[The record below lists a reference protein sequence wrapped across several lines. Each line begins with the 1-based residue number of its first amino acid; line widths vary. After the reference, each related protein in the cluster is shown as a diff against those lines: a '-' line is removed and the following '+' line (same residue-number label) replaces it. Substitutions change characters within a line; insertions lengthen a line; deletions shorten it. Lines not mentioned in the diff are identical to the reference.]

1 MTRRGREHCLPL
13 AMIAMPVPLLVAT
26 MSFAEVL
33 PVRSGEALQP
43 VPESVHRALSVT
55 VADEIT
61 ARRISGIT
69 VPHHIPALDLIARGF
84 KTASEGEYE
93 RIIVLT
99 PDHFRR
105 SKTPFA
111 TTDEGFSTGLGP
123 VNADKK
129 AVQSLVQSCPL
140 VGRSRLFDQEHGLQI
155 LLPFL
160 AAVFPGV
167 EVLPVALRIESAEE
181 QWICLVD
188 ALDPL
193 FTEKTLIV
201 QSTDFSHYLTHREA
215 RRHDQQTLNA
225 LALSDPKAIL
235 TLRQPQHI
243 DSKAAQYVHMELQR
257 RRGNRGPVVI
267 GNRNSEQHSPVVTS
281 AGTTSY
287 IVQVFEK
294 AGAPDR
300 AWPNYPD
307 SETWIFAGDAF
318 LGRSVARLLATKD
331 GAAALRQNI
340 LGLTGG
346 HPMALNLEGVLLP
359 RMAQPRLRTE
369 LFMDERAS
377 VEFLSSINV
386 RIAGLA
392 NNHSLDAG
400 SSGLENT
407 AAALQAGGIT
417 PVREGEVVDAGKF
430 RLTALTD
437 LCNKTSP
444 LGNRITPSV
453 IQQLAL
459 DPQLRFP
466 AFAFVHWGKEFSD
479 DVSSSQDRIA
489 KWLED
494 TAISLICGSHP
505 HVASD
510 GLEKWKG
517 SDGLVAWTLG
527 NFLFDQPKGSGAL
540 LEVRFFDNGTYAARW
555 LAIPNLLH
563 RNAAVP
569 ELKEERADRY
579 SSRSLREPEIGVGT
593 AGR

>member
-1 MTRRGREHCLPL
+1 MPSINLPQLFKYAGLL
-13 AMIAMPVPLLVAT
+13 AFLVFPRPLSA
-26 MSFAEVL
+26 AEAGKTDAFET
-33 PVRSGEALQP
+33 PLQP
-43 VPESVHRALSVT
+43 NAQLVESAVR
-55 VADEIT
+55 T
-61 ARRISGIT
+61 AAKQGTPDRQIAGIV
-69 VPHHIPALDLIARGF
+69 VPHHMPALDLVARGF
-84 KTASEGEYE
+84 ATAREASYE
-93 RIIVLT
+93 RIIVLC

-111 TTDEGFSTGLGP
+111 TTSQDSFAATAGP
-123 VNADKK
+123 VNVDTA
-129 AVQSLVQSCPL
+129 AVKSLVERCPM
-140 VGRSRLFDQEHGLQI
+140 VGYSQLFDQEHGLQI

-167 EVLPVALRIESAEE
+167 EVLPVALRLESTQE
-181 QWICLVD
+181 QWICLAD

-193 FTEKTLIV
+193 FTENTLIV

-235 TLRQPQHI
+235 ALRQPQHI
-243 DSKAAQYVHMELQR
+243 DSKAAQYVHMELQK
-257 RRGNRGPVVI
+257 RRGNKGPIVI
-267 GNRNSEQHSPVVTS
+267 GNRNSQQYAPFVTS

-294 AGAPDR
+294 AGAPER

-318 LGRSVARLLATKD
+318 LGRAVSRVLTNKD
-331 GAAALRQNI
+331 RNAALRQTI
-340 LGLTGG
+340 LGITSG

-359 RMAQPRLRTE
+359 RMARPELKAE
-369 LFMDERAS
+369 LFMDERVS
-377 VEFLSSINV
+377 VDFLKSINV
-386 RIAGLA
+386 KMAGLA

-400 SSGLENT
+400 KSGLDNT
-407 AAALQAGGIT
+407 AALLRANGII
-417 PVREGEVVDAGKF
+417 PVSEGEVVDAGRF

-444 LGNRITPSV
+444 LGSRITPRA

-459 DPQLRFP
+459 DPALRFP

-479 DVSSSQDRIA
+479 AVQPSQVRIA

-505 HVASD
+505 HVSSTGLAS
-510 GLEKWKG
+510 WKG
-517 SDGLVAWTLG
+517 ADGLVAWTLG
-527 NFLFDQPKGSGAL
+527 NFLFDQPQGSGAL
-540 LEVRFFDNGTYAARW
+540 LEVRIFDNATYATRW
-555 LAIPNLLH
+555 LAIPNLLYETK
-563 RNAAVP
+563 P
-569 ELKEERADRY
+569 EQALTG
-579 SSRSLREPEIGVGT
+579 EP
-593 AGR
+593 

>member
-1 MTRRGREHCLPL
+1 MIKHFCERRLLLQNIGVLMPL
-13 AMIAMPVPLLVAT
+13 VVAAVFLADA
-26 MSFAEVL
+26 S
-33 PVRSGEALQP
+33 PVRSGAALQP
-43 VPESVHRALSVT
+43 ASESVQRALSVT
-55 VADEIT
+55 VVDET
-61 ARRISGIT
+61 KRRRISGIT

-84 KTASEGEYE
+84 MTAGKGEYE

-111 TTDEGFSTGLGP
+111 TTDESFSTGLGP
-123 VNADKK
+123 VNVDKK

-140 VGRSRLFDQEHGLQI
+140 VGRSGLFDQEHGLQI

-167 EVLPVALRIESAEE
+167 KALPVALRVESTEE
-181 QWICLVD
+181 QWICLAD

-193 FTEKTLIV
+193 FSEKTLIV

-225 LALSDPKAIL
+225 LALSDPKAVL

-267 GNRNSEQHSPVVTS
+267 GNRNSGQHSPFVTS

-294 AGAPDR
+294 AGAPDS

-307 SETWIFAGDAF
+307 TETWIFAGDAF

-331 GAAALRQNI
+331 GAAALSRNI

-377 VEFLSSINV
+377 VGFLSSINV

-400 SSGLENT
+400 CSGLENT
-407 AAALQAGGIT
+407 AAILQASGIT
-417 PVREGEVVDAGKF
+417 PLREGEVIDAGKF

-444 LGNRITPSV
+444 LGSRITPSA

-489 KWLED
+489 TWLED
-494 TAISLICGSHP
+494 TAVSLICGSHP
-505 HVASD
+505 HVASA
-510 GLEKWKG
+510 GLERWKG

-527 NFLFDQPKGSGAL
+527 NFLFDQPEGSGAF
-540 LEVRFFDNGTYAARW
+540 LEVRFFDNGTYATRW
-555 LAIPNLLH
+555 LVIPNLLH
-563 RNAAVP
+563 RDAAVP
-569 ELKEERADRY
+569 ELKEELADRY
-579 SSRSLREPEIGVGT
+579 SSRALWEPEIGVGT

>member
-1 MTRRGREHCLPL
+1 MTKRGREHWLPL
-13 AMIAMPVPLLVAT
+13 AIIAMLVPLLVAT

-43 VPESVHRALSVT
+43 ASESVHRALSVT

-111 TTDEGFSTGLGP
+111 TTDESFSTGLGP
-123 VNADKK
+123 VNVDKK
-129 AVQSLVQSCPL
+129 AVQSLVQSCPS

-160 AAVFPGV
+160 AAGFPGV
-167 EVLPVALRIESAEE
+167 EILPVALRIESTEKE
-181 QWICLVD
+181 WICLVD

-225 LALSDPKAIL
+225 LALSDPKAVL

-243 DSKAAQYVHMELQR
+243 DSKAAQYVHMELQK
-257 RRGNRGPVVI
+257 RRGNKGPVVI
-267 GNRNSEQHSPVVTS
+267 GNRNSEQHSPFVTS

-300 AWPNYPD
+300 AWPDYPD

-318 LGRSVARLLATKD
+318 LGRSVARSVASKHR
-331 GAAALRQNI
+331 AAALRQTI
-340 LGLTGG
+340 LGITGG
-346 HPMALNLEGVLLP
+346 HRIALNLEGVLLP
-359 RMAQPRLRTE
+359 RTAQPRLRTE
-369 LFMDERAS
+369 LFMDERLG

-407 AAALQAGGIT
+407 AAVLRAVGIT
-417 PVREGEVVDAGKF
+417 PVREGEVVDAGRF

-444 LGNRITPSV
+444 LGGRITPRA

-459 DPQLRFP
+459 DAELRFP

-479 DVSSSQDRIA
+479 EVQPSQKRIS

-494 TAISLICGSHP
+494 TAITLICGSHP
-505 HVASD
+505 HVAST
-510 GLEKWKG
+510 GMERWKG
-517 SDGLVAWTLG
+517 ADGLVAWTLG
-527 NFLFDQPKGSGAL
+527 NFLFDQPQGAGGL
-540 LEVRFFDNGTYAARW
+540 LEVRIFDNATYATRW
-555 LAIPNLLH
+555 LAIPNLLYETKSEQEFT
-563 RNAAVP
+563 V
-569 ELKEERADRY
+569 
-579 SSRSLREPEIGVGT
+579 EP
-593 AGR
+593 